1 MRPVGLFA
9 LPDHLARLSKTGDPL
24 EVLDQVVDFEQF
36 REPLKQSLG
45 YADDSK
51 SGCPP

>member
-1 MRPVGLFA
+1 MGPMGWFA

-36 REPLKQSLG
+36 REPPKRALG
-45 YADDSK
+45 
-51 SGCPP
+51 